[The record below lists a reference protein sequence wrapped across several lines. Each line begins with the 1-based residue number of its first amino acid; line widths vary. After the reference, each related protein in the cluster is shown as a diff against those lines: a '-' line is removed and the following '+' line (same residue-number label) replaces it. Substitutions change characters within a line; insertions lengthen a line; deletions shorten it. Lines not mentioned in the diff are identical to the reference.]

1 MHGLFVTFEGIDGSG
16 KTTVANLVADYLQQQ
31 GLPVLLT
38 AEPHAACIRQFLMAT
53 DEKNCVDGNFPVS
66 R

>member
-16 KTTVANLVADYLQQQ
+16 KTTVANLVADYLRQQ

-38 AEPHAACIRQFLMAT
+38 SEPHTTFIKQLPDDNRR
-53 DEKNCVDGNFPVS
+53 ENCVDGNFPVS